1 MLLYLELDLFVNF
14 SQSLKD
20 KRHVVQS
27 IKSRLKSKFNI
38 SIREIDPN
46 DKWQITRLAIAYIG
60 NDRKEIENTKRNIQ
74 DLIYSNGSVEISS
87 VREEIL

>member
-1 MLLYLELDLFVNF
+1 VLLYLELDLFVNF

-20 KRHVVQS
+20 KRHVVHS

-60 NDRKEIENTKRNIQ
+60 NDRTEIENTKRNIQ
-74 DLIYSNGSVEISS
+74 DLIYSNGNVEISS

>member
-60 NDRKEIENTKRNIQ
+60 NDRTEIENTKRNIQ
-74 DLIYSNGSVEISS
+74 DMIYSNGSVEISS